1 MPTQSTD
8 DARAPTR
15 PCRLVLEDG
24 TVLTGLSF
32 GADVPIAGEVVFST
46 GMVGYPE
53 ALTDPSF
60 RGQLL
65 CLTFPMVG
73 NYGVPDRQL
82 RDELDLPRGFESEQ
96 IHAAALIVQDYRC
109 AHWRRHIAS
118 LLHSHRSDHPLTAD
132 AALLLSLRLHRGDQC
147 A

>member
-8 DARAPTR
+8 DACAPTR

-109 AHWRRHIAS
+109 AHWRRHITFAQRRSRHIAS
-118 LLHSHRSDHPLTAD
+118 LQTLAQRRSVRMI
-132 AALLLSLRLHRGDQC
+132 SYC
-147 A
+147 SN